1 MWVISVKTFLGGWEL
16 FVKSSFHSSSTGLHQ
31 DVQEHSWAAVSYK
44 CTQASG
50 TQHAFLTKCCR
61 KYLNWGWGCEGE
73 ANHLQNEGF
82 WGWGG
87 GGGGGDTF
95 PGEKNGVIARYRA

>member
-31 DVQEHSWAAVSYK
+31 DIQEHSWAAVSYK

-50 TQHAFLTKCCR
+50 TQHAFRTKCCR
-61 KYLNWGWGCEGE
+61 KYLNWGCEGE
-73 ANHLQNEGF
+73 ANHLQSEGF
-82 WGWGG
+82 WGGG
-87 GGGGGDTF
+87 GGGGGDTLF
-95 PGEKNGVIARYRA
+95 LYTM